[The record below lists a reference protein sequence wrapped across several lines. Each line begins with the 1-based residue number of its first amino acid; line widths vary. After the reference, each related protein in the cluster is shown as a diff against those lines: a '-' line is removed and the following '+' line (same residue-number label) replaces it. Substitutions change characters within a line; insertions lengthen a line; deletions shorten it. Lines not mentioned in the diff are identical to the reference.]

1 MEENVIIIGAGCAG
15 LTAAVYTGRGGLKP
29 LVIEGPMPG
38 GNLTMTTTVENFPG
52 FPEGIQGFELTTRCR
67 QQAERFGARF
77 IRGKCDRVD
86 LAAPSKRLWVGG
98 DKEMAAKAVIIAT
111 GASSRLLGVP
121 GEKELMMGRG
131 VSTCAT
137 CDGAFYKDEQV
148 AVIGGGDTACEEA
161 LFLTRFC
168 SKVFLVH
175 RRDRLR
181 ASAIMAERILNHPK
195 IEVVW
200 NAAVESFLPNPEGS
214 LRGLKIRSDAGEKE
228 LPCSGAF
235 LAIGYIPC
243 TDFLKG
249 QLPLDADGYIQT
261 LSEMSVCTT
270 IPGVFAAGECTDRCY
285 RQAVVSAAMGCQ
297 AALEAARDRGF

>member
-1 MEENVIIIGAGCAG
+1 
-15 LTAAVYTGRGGLKP
+15 
-29 LVIEGPMPG
+29 MPG

-77 IRGKCDRVD
+77 IRGKCDRVE
-86 LAAPSKRLWVGG
+86 LAGPLKRLWVGG
-98 DKEMAAKAVIIAT
+98 QELTARAVIIAT

-161 LFLTRFC
+161 LFLTHFC

-181 ASAIMAERILNHPK
+181 ASTIMAERVLNHPK

-200 NAAVESFLPNPEGS
+200 NAVVESFSPNAEGV
-214 LRGLKIRSDAGEKE
+214 LRGLKIRSDVGEKE

-235 LAIGYIPC
+235 LAIGYLPC
-243 TDFLKG
+243 TDFFKG

-261 LSEMSVCTT
+261 LSEMSVRTE
-270 IPGVFAAGECTDRCY
+270 IPGVFAAGECTDRHY
-285 RQAVVSAAMGCQ
+285 RQAIVAASMGCQ
-297 AALEAARDRGF
+297 AACETALILSGEFVALKFQPRHVR